1 MKKIIY
7 ILFLFYCAHYSD
19 AQYKYARFILN
30 ADNGLP
36 SNKLYDIY
44 CAKNGLVYIAHDKGL
59 SSYDGNVIYNYY
71 NKSYPFISVS
81 NIMESSD
88 STLWC
93 RSFNGDL
100 FKLVDDTLYSMPGMK
115 KTSYFTYSKMFND
128 KIIGR
133 TETEIFV
140 YDIYKDKM
148 VTKNF
153 NPTFSGKAVKPFVF
167 TSTHANFSDE
177 SNYKLYV
184 DADLNIFYI
193 QSEIKYKY
201 VFHYPKGFNAD
212 SIKNKIVMSMLDNS
226 GFFLAITNH
235 AGLSNSTIN
244 NIVVLKDKIWFC
256 TTKGV
261 YFTNLYNSN
270 DTLEYLLRD
279 FNVSYVAANRDG
291 DHMFTTLDNGLITIP
306 SFDVSRIS
314 SMNENVSIVNAV
326 KDKLY
331 IGTKEGDI
339 YEYSLITNQKRIL
352 YKGKKNKPIEFL
364 QYMSLNNTLYA
375 SSDHAILIQDGNL
388 IETGF
393 IIKDITEVEGNV
405 LIATNSSIYLDKK
418 NNLLNHIVSDQIS
431 KSLPFIITT
440 IAEDEKITSITY
452 DAQSKDLFY
461 ITKGLLY
468 KYNIQKN
475 TLKQYNTS
483 SSVLTDV
490 KYYNN
495 KVYLA
500 TKDKGL
506 FSLQKDSFISVENSH
521 PYLAKV
527 FIQKLL
533 VADGNLFIHT
543 LDEVL
548 KLEGN
553 RLDIY
558 NESNGVPASKVS
570 SMSVNDGMIYA
581 LTNNDVITFN
591 ENISENKKYDADI
604 IIKYIKVDNN
614 ILKETDK
621 LILDFSQNQFGI
633 YFNLISYR
641 SGKRSALAYS
651 FDEKNWFYLSN
662 DQRVLDLNNI
672 ESGNYTL
679 TLAPYV
685 HGELFLNKKKT
696 IMFTIKPPF
705 YRTWG
710 FITFFALLLVFI
722 TWRIMNSII
731 NNQKREFALKKSKLQ
746 LENELDKSILSSIKS
761 QMNPHFL
768 FNALNTIQSYIY
780 MNDKKSASIYISKF
794 SELTRSI
801 LDMSNKET
809 VSLDEEINSLR
820 LYLELEKMRFE
831 ETFEYY
837 IQKGIDIQAENVR
850 IPSMLIQPYI
860 ENAIKHGLLHKKN
873 NRKLWLSFK
882 KVDNKLLIRIEDNGI
897 GRKNSELIN
906 KKRISHISFAM
917 DANKKRLDI
926 LKHTFKDIN
935 YNITDKISEMGEPL
949 GTIVEITLPI

>member
-1 MKKIIY
+1 MKHY
-7 ILFLFYCAHYSD
+7 IFIFFIFICIHQID
-19 AQYKYARFILN
+19 AQFKYARYILN

-44 CAKNGLVYIAHDKGL
+44 CAKSGLVYIAHDKGL

-71 NKSYPFISVS
+71 NKSYPYISVS

-88 STLWC
+88 STIWC

-100 FKLVDDTLYSMPGMK
+100 FKLVEDTLYTMLGMK
-115 KTSYFTYSKMFND
+115 KTNYFTYSKIFND

-140 YDIYKDKM
+140 YDIFKDKM
-148 VTKNF
+148 ITKNF
-153 NPTFSGKAVKPFVF
+153 NPTFIGKAVLPFVF
-167 TSTHANFSDE
+167 TSIHTGFSDE

-193 QSEIKYKY
+193 QSEVKYRY
-201 VFHYPKGFNAD
+201 AFHYPNGFTAE
-212 SIKNKIVMSMLDNS
+212 SIKNKIVLSMLDNS
-226 GFFLAITNH
+226 GFFLSIVNQTS
-235 AGLSNSTIN
+235 LSNSTIN

-261 YFTNLYNSN
+261 YFTHLYNSN
-270 DTLEYLLRD
+270 DTLEYILRD
-279 FNVSYVAANRDG
+279 FNVSFVTTNRDG

-314 SMNENVSIVNAV
+314 GINEYVSIVHAV
-326 KDKLY
+326 KDILY

-339 YEYSLITNQKRIL
+339 FEYSLITHQKRIL
-352 YKGKKNKPIEFL
+352 YKGKKNKPIEFM
-364 QYMSLNNTLYA
+364 QYMRLNNTLYA
-375 SSDHAILIQDGNL
+375 SSDHAILIKDGKL
-388 IETGF
+388 IETNF
-393 IIKDITEVEGNV
+393 IIKDLSEAEGNV
-405 LIATNSSIYLDKK
+405 LIATNSSIYLDRG
-418 NNLLNHIVSDQIS
+418 NNLFNNFVSNQIN
-431 KSLPFIITT
+431 KSPPFLITT

-452 DAQSKDLFY
+452 NAQSKDLFY
-461 ITKGLLY
+461 ITKGLLFN
-468 KYNIQKN
+468 YNIQKN
-475 TLKQYNTS
+475 TFKQYFTS

-506 FSLQKDSFISVENSH
+506 FYLQKDKFISIENIH

-527 FIQKLL
+527 FIQKLY

-548 KLEGN
+548 KLNGN
-553 RLDIY
+553 KLDIY

-570 SMSVNDGMIYA
+570 SLSVNDGMIYA
-581 LTNNDVITFN
+581 LTNSDVISFN

-604 IIKYIKVDNN
+604 IIKYIKVDNQ
-614 ILKETDK
+614 ILKQAEK
-621 LILDFSQNQFGI
+621 FSLDFSKNQFGI

-641 SGKRSALAYS
+641 TGKRSALAYS

-672 ESGNYTL
+672 ESGNYRL
-679 TLAPYV
+679 TMAPYV
-685 HGELFLNKKKT
+685 HGELFLNKKKV
-696 IMFTIKPPF
+696 INFTINPPI
-705 YRTWG
+705 YRTWW
-710 FITFFALLLVFI
+710 FISFFALLLVFI
-722 TWRIMNSII
+722 TWRIMKSII

-809 VSLDEEINSLR
+809 VSLDEEISSLR

-837 IQKGIDIQAENVR
+837 IQIGYNIEAENVR

-873 NRKLWLSFK
+873 NRKLWLNFK
-882 KVDNKLLIRIEDNGI
+882 KIDSKLLIRIEDNGI
-897 GRKNSELIN
+897 GRKNSEIIN
-906 KKRISHISFAM
+906 KKKTSHISFAM
-917 DANKKRLDI
+917 NANKKRLDI
-926 LKHTFKDIN
+926 LKHTFKDIH

-949 GTIVEITLPI
+949 GTIVEITLPF

>member
-1 MKKIIY
+1 MKQITY
-7 ILFLFYCAHYSD
+7 IFFLLFCTHHSG
-19 AQYKYARFILN
+19 AQFKYARFILN

-44 CAKNGLVYIAHDKGL
+44 CAKSGLVYIAHDKGL

-71 NKSYPFISVS
+71 NKSYPYISVS

-100 FKLVDDTLYSMPGMK
+100 FKLVDDTLYTMPGMR
-115 KTSYFTYSKMFND
+115 KTSYFTYSKMYND

-140 YDIYKDKM
+140 YDIFKDKM
-148 VTKNF
+148 ITKNF
-153 NPTFSGKAVKPFVF
+153 NPTFSGKAVSPFVF
-167 TSTHANFSDE
+167 TSIHTRFSDE

-184 DADLNIFYI
+184 DSDLNIFYI

-201 VFHYPKGFNAD
+201 AYHYPTGFNAE
-212 SIKNKIVMSMLDNS
+212 SIKNKIVLSMLDNS
-226 GFFLAITNH
+226 GFFLAVTNH

-261 YFTNLYNSN
+261 YFTNLYNPN

-279 FNVSYVAANRDG
+279 FNVSYVTTNRDG

-314 SMNENVSIVNAV
+314 AINEYVSIVHAV

-331 IGTKEGDI
+331 VGTKEGDI
-339 YEYSLITNQKRIL
+339 YEYSLITHKKRIL
-352 YKGKKNKPIEFL
+352 YKGKKNKSIEFL
-364 QYMSLNNTLYA
+364 QYISFNNTLYA
-375 SSDHAILIQDGNL
+375 SSDHAVIFKDGKL
-388 IETGF
+388 LETGF

-405 LIATNSSIYLDKK
+405 LLATNSSIYIDVG
-418 NNLLNHIVSDQIS
+418 NNLLNNFVSNQLN
-431 KSLPFIITT
+431 KSDPFLLTT

-452 DAQSKDLFY
+452 NAQSKDLFY

-468 KYNIQKN
+468 NYNIQKN
-475 TLKQYNTS
+475 TFKQYNTS

-495 KVYLA
+495 NVYLA

-506 FSLQKDSFISVENSH
+506 FYLQKDSFVSVENSY

-533 VADGNLFIHT
+533 VANGNLFIHT

-548 KLEGN
+548 KLSGN
-553 RLDIY
+553 KLDIY

-570 SMSVNDGMIYA
+570 SMSVNGSMIYA
-581 LTNNDVITFN
+581 LTNSDVISFN

-604 IIKYIKVDNN
+604 IIKYIKVENQ
-614 ILKETDK
+614 ILKQTEK
-621 LILDFSQNQFGI
+621 FSLDFSQNQFGI

-651 FDEKNWFYLSN
+651 FDEENWFYLSN

-696 IMFTIKPPF
+696 IIFTIKPPF
-705 YRTWG
+705 YRTWA
-710 FITFFALLLVFI
+710 FITFLALLIVFI
-722 TWRIMNSII
+722 TWRIMNTII

-761 QMNPHFL
+761 QTNPHFL

-780 MNDKKSASIYISKF
+780 MNDKKSASIYIGKF

-809 VSLDEEINSLR
+809 ISLDEEINSLR

-831 ETFEYY
+831 ETFEYH
-837 IQKGIDIQAENVR
+837 IQKDIDIEAENVR

-882 KVDNKLLIRIEDNGI
+882 KLENKLLIRIEDNGI
-897 GRKNSELIN
+897 GRKNSEIIN
-906 KKRISHISFAM
+906 KKKTSHTSFAM
-917 DANKKRLDI
+917 NANKKRLDI

-935 YNITDKISEMGEPL
+935 YNITDKISDMGEPL